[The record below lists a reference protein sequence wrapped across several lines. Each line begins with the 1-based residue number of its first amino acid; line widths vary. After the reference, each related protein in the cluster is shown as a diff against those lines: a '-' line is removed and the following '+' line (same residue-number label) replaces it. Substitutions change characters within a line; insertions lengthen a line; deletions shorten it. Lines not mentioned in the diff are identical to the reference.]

1 MRTAILILG
10 LLIAV
15 LLVIFG
21 VQNTQPVFISFLGL
35 TSGGMSLSL
44 VIMVSAVIG
53 AVLAS
58 LVSVWDRVRNG
69 WHRGE
74 RPDSAAA
81 NRTAHLEAR
90 VADLER
96 ENAAL
101 RAAAHTD
108 LSDEPL
114 GAREMGRD

>member
-10 LLIAV
+10 LLVGV

-44 VIMVSAVIG
+44 VIMISAVIG
-53 AVLAS
+53 ALLAS
-58 LVSVWDRVRNG
+58 LVSLSDRVRQVR
-69 WHRGE
+69 HHE
-74 RPDSAAA
+74 EKPDPAAA
-81 NRTAHLEAR
+81 NRVAHLEAR

-108 LSDEPL
+108 LAGEPL
-114 GAREMGRD
+114 RARELGRE